1 MAVTDT
7 PFVAAGVN
15 PSNFSQLVDIA
26 RYMPDNE
33 LDRYVKAL
41 RRHLAIIQAQ
51 AADSDPNLSFRWEGD
66 NDDLEKILSEIEHEH
81 LY

>member
-1 MAVTDT
+1 MAVTDI
-7 PFVAAGVN
+7 PVVAAGSN

-26 RYMPDNE
+26 RYMPDGE

-41 RRHLAIIQAQ
+41 RRHLAIIQAK
-51 AADSDPNLSFRWEGD
+51 AADNDPGLSFRWEGD

-81 LY
+81 L